1 MIAAPLGSGAGNL
14 ACSPTSISCIDIA
27 LPAIFAFSSNK
38 RENKIEEDIILL
50 ALYQIELSQPCGANG
65 I

>member
-14 ACSPTSISCIDIA
+14 TCSPTSISCIDIA

-50 ALYQIELSQPCGANG
+50 YQIELSQPCGANG